1 MPSQQLKRQSQGVN
15 ARMKIW
21 IDADACPKP
30 IKELLYRA
38 AERKKII
45 LTLVANR
52 SLGHPASLWIR
63 SIQVGAGADVADQ
76 EIIRLLEVGDLV
88 VTADIPLAAETISQG
103 GHALDPRGI
112 FFTEENIR
120 ERLSVRN
127 FMDDLRSSGVE
138 TGGPAAYGP
147 KDKQKFANE
156 LDRFLA
162 RNQ

>member
-1 MPSQQLKRQSQGVN
+1 
-15 ARMKIW
+15 MKIW

-38 AERKKII
+38 AARKMII

-52 SLGHPASLWIR
+52 SLGHPASRWIR
-63 SIQVGAGADVADQ
+63 SIQVSAGADVADQ
-76 EIIRLLEVGDLV
+76 EIIRQMEAGDLV
-88 VTADIPLAAETISQG
+88 VTADIPLAAETINQG
-103 GHALDPRGI
+103 GHALDSRGV
-112 FFTEENIR
+112 FFSEDNIR

-127 FMDDLRSSGVE
+127 FMDDLRSNGIE
-138 TGGPAAYGP
+138 TGGPTAYSA

-162 RNQ
+162 HHG

>member
-1 MPSQQLKRQSQGVN
+1 
-15 ARMKIW
+15 MKIW

-52 SLGHPASLWIR
+52 SLGHPASLWIG
-63 SIQVGAGADVADQ
+63 SIQVAAGADVADQ
-76 EIIRLLEVGDLV
+76 EIIRLLEEGDLV
-88 VTADIPLAAETISQG
+88 VTADIPLAAETIAQG

-112 FFTEENIR
+112 FFSEDNIR

-138 TGGPAAYGP
+138 TGGPTAYSA

-156 LDRFLA
+156 LDRFLT
-162 RNQ
+162 RNG